1 MLVIYSWYT
10 IVWLI
15 IKQINFNQMKYSFKV
30 VKYYPVLE
38 GNVLFIDIQFVTKK
52 TGGLQSSRSLLEYV
66 QRL

>member
-1 MLVIYSWYT
+1 
-10 IVWLI
+10 
-15 IKQINFNQMKYSFKV
+15 MKYSFKV